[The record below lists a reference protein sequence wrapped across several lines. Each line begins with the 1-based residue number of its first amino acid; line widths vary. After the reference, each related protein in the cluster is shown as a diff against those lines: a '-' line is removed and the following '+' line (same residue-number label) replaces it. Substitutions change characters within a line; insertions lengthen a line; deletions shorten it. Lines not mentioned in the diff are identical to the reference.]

1 LGENLDQYRNKY
13 KGFIYKQIKFANRGG
28 SAVEHFFA
36 KVLSTMAALLVAA
49 YLLPGITVTGIWA
62 GFFAAVVLG
71 FVNGF
76 IRPIFTILTI
86 PFTIITFGL
95 FLLVINAIMLS
106 LTSVLVPG
114 FYVNGFLSAL
124 MGSIIV
130 SFVSSILHNLF
141 EQ

>member
-1 LGENLDQYRNKY
+1 MSK
-13 KGFIYKQIKFANRGG
+13 
-28 SAVEHFFA
+28 FFA

-49 YLLPGITVTGIWA
+49 YLLPGISVSSIWA

-86 PFTIITFGL
+86 PFTILTFGL
-95 FLLVINAIMLS
+95 FLFVINAIMLS

-114 FYVNGFLSAL
+114 FYVAGFFSAL
-124 MGSIIV
+124 IGSIIV
-130 SFVSSILHNLF
+130 SLVSSLLHSML
-141 EQ
+141 EE

>member
-1 LGENLDQYRNKY
+1 MTY
-13 KGFIYKQIKFANRGG
+13 
-28 SAVEHFFA
+28 FFA
-36 KVLSTMAALLVAA
+36 KVFSTMAALMVAA

-86 PFTIITFGL
+86 PFTILTFGL

-114 FYVNGFLSAL
+114 FVINGFFTAIL
-124 MGSIIV
+124 GSIIV
-130 SFVSSILHNLF
+130 SFVSGILHNMF
-141 EQ
+141 EE

>member
-1 LGENLDQYRNKY
+1 MEMSQ
-13 KGFIYKQIKFANRGG
+13 
-28 SAVEHFFA
+28 FFA
-36 KVLSTMAALLVAA
+36 KVFSTMVALLLAA
-49 YLLPGITVTGIWA
+49 YLLPGITISSIWA

-86 PFTIITFGL
+86 PFTILTFGL

-114 FYVNGFLSAL
+114 FMVEGFLAAIL
-124 MGSIIV
+124 ASIIV
-130 SFVSSILHNLF
+130 SFVSSILHSMF
-141 EQ
+141 EE

>member
-1 LGENLDQYRNKY
+1 MSK
-13 KGFIYKQIKFANRGG
+13 
-28 SAVEHFFA
+28 FFA

-49 YLLPGITVTGIWA
+49 YLLPGISVSSIWA

-86 PFTIITFGL
+86 PFTILTFGL
-95 FLLVINAIMLS
+95 FLFVINAIMLS

-114 FYVNGFLSAL
+114 FYVVGFFSAL
-124 MGSIIV
+124 IGSIIV
-130 SFVSSILHNLF
+130 SLVSSLLHSML
-141 EQ
+141 EE

>member
-1 LGENLDQYRNKY
+1 MSQ
-13 KGFIYKQIKFANRGG
+13 
-28 SAVEHFFA
+28 FFA
-36 KVLSTMAALLVAA
+36 KVFSTMVALIVAS
-49 YLLPGITVTGIWA
+49 YLLSGITISGIWA

-86 PFTIITFGL
+86 PFTILTFGL

-114 FYVNGFLSAL
+114 FAVSGFFSAL
-124 MGSIIV
+124 IASIIV
-130 SFVSSILHNLF
+130 SFVSSILHNMF
-141 EQ
+141 EE

>member
-1 LGENLDQYRNKY
+1 MSK
-13 KGFIYKQIKFANRGG
+13 
-28 SAVEHFFA
+28 FFA

-49 YLLPGITVTGIWA
+49 YLLPGISISSIWA

-86 PFTIITFGL
+86 PFTILTFGL
-95 FLLVINAIMLS
+95 FLFVINAIMLS

-114 FYVNGFLSAL
+114 FYVAGFLSAL
-124 MGSIIV
+124 IGSIIV
-130 SFVSSILHNLF
+130 SLVSSLLHSML
-141 EQ
+141 EE

>member
-1 LGENLDQYRNKY
+1 MSQ
-13 KGFIYKQIKFANRGG
+13 
-28 SAVEHFFA
+28 FFA
-36 KVLSTMAALLVAA
+36 KVFSTMAALLVAA

-86 PFTIITFGL
+86 PFTILTFGL
-95 FLLVINAIMLS
+95 FLFIINAIMIA

-114 FYVNGFLSAL
+114 FAVSGFFSAFL
-124 MGSIIV
+124 ASIIISLV
-130 SFVSSILHNLF
+130 GGILENMM
-141 EQ
+141 EE

>member
-1 LGENLDQYRNKY
+1 MTQ
-13 KGFIYKQIKFANRGG
+13 
-28 SAVEHFFA
+28 FFA
-36 KVLSTMAALLVAA
+36 KVFSTMVALIVAA
-49 YLLPGITVTGIWA
+49 YLLSGITVSGIWA

-114 FYVNGFLSAL
+114 FAVSGFFSAIIA
-124 MGSIIV
+124 SIII
-130 SFVSSILHNLF
+130 SFVSGILHDMF
-141 EQ
+141 EE

>member
-1 LGENLDQYRNKY
+1 MTQ
-13 KGFIYKQIKFANRGG
+13 
-28 SAVEHFFA
+28 FFA
-36 KVLSTMAALLVAA
+36 KVFSTMVALLIAS
-49 YLLPGITVTGIWA
+49 YLLPGIAVTGVWA

-86 PFTIITFGL
+86 PFTILTFGL

-114 FYVNGFLSAL
+114 FVVEGFFTAIIA
-124 MGSIIV
+124 SIIV
-130 SFVSSILHNLF
+130 SFVSGILHEMF
-141 EQ
+141 EE

>member
-1 LGENLDQYRNKY
+1 M
-13 KGFIYKQIKFANRGG
+13 
-28 SAVEHFFA
+28 EHFFA
-36 KVLSTMAALLVAA
+36 KVFSTMAALLAAA
-49 YLLPGITVTGIWA
+49 YLLPGITITGIWA

-86 PFTIITFGL
+86 PFTILTFGL

-114 FYVNGFLSAL
+114 FYVSGFLSAL
-124 MGSIIV
+124 IGSIIV

>member
-1 LGENLDQYRNKY
+1 MSELL
-13 KGFIYKQIKFANRGG
+13 
-28 SAVEHFFA
+28 A
-36 KVLSTMAALLVAA
+36 KIISTMVALMLAA

-86 PFTIITFGL
+86 PFTILTFGL

-106 LTSVLVPG
+106 LTSVIVPG
-114 FYVNGFLSAL
+114 FAVSGFFTA
-124 MGSIIV
+124 IIASV
-130 SFVSSILHNLF
+130 IISFVSSILHSMF
-141 EQ
+141 EE

>member
-1 LGENLDQYRNKY
+1 M
-13 KGFIYKQIKFANRGG
+13 
-28 SAVEHFFA
+28 SHFFA
-36 KVLSTMAALLVAA
+36 KVISTMVALLAAA
-49 YLLPGITVTGIWA
+49 YLLPGITVSGIWA

-86 PFTIITFGL
+86 PFTILTFGL

-114 FYVNGFLSAL
+114 FVVNGFLSAL
-124 MGSIIV
+124 FASIIV
-130 SFVSSILHNLF
+130 SFISSILHNMF
-141 EQ
+141 EE